1 MAYATD
7 MLQKVAQDIPS
18 VRPAHWL
25 IRLPLA
31 AMILNQ
37 GIMKLP
43 LTEADAASW
52 GLPFVLWAMAA
63 LGEIAASAAL
73 IFGGFVR
80 NWIGDLLTRLAGLGI
95 AMIVAGVLYVVYWAP
110 LYDLWLANQF
120 QILLLV
126 GGLYFALRGNKV

>member
-63 LGEIAASAAL
+63 LGEIAAGAAL
-73 IFGGFVR
+73 IVGGFVR
-80 NWIGDLLTRLAGLGI
+80 NWIGDVLTRLAGLGI

-126 GGLYFALRGNKV
+126 GGLYFALRGNKA

>member
-7 MLQKVAQDIPS
+7 MLQKVALDIPS

-63 LGEIAASAAL
+63 LGEIAAGAAL
-73 IFGGFVR
+73 IVGGFVR
-80 NWIGDLLTRLAGLGI
+80 NWIGDVLTRLAGLGI

-126 GGLYFALRGNKV
+126 GGLYFALRGNKA